1 MKITVLGCGALG
13 QLWLTALERQGHEV
27 QGWLR
32 VAQPYCSANVV
43 ELDGSVSNKTYIAND
58 PRFLN
63 ESNLLIVTLKA
74 WQVAPALKNLE
85 SLIAP
90 ACPVLLLH
98 NGLGT
103 LEELRGLPQPIL
115 QGVTTHAATRDGNVI
130 VHVASGI
137 THIGPTSIEA
147 ARLSD
152 LAEPLHQAL
161 PDVAWHNNVAA
172 AAWQKLAVNCV
183 INPLSVEY
191 DCRNGALADHA
202 AEIQRLCAE
211 MALIMEREGF
221 HSSKEN
227 LYSYVMQI
235 VESTTDNLSSMLQ
248 DVRAQRRTEIDYIN
262 GYAIRRARAQGIA
275 LPENGRL
282 YDLIKRK
289 EQSYEHESLGTG
301 LSRAWQ

>member
-43 ELDGSVSNKTYIAND
+43 ELDESVSNRTYIAND
-58 PRFLN
+58 PLFLAD
-63 ESNLLIVTLKA
+63 SDLLIVTLKA
-74 WQVAPALKNLE
+74 WQVASALRNL
-85 SLIAP
+85 AP
-90 ACPVLLLH
+90 QLNASCPVLLLH

-103 LEELRGLPQPIL
+103 LDELKGLRQPIL
-115 QGVTTHAATRDGNVI
+115 QGVTTHAAMRDGNVI
-130 VHVASGI
+130 IHIANGI
-137 THIGPTSIEA
+137 THIGPTSVEA
-147 ARLSD
+147 ARLSR
-152 LAEPLHQAL
+152 LAEPLHHAL

-172 AAWQKLAVNCV
+172 AAWQKLAVNCI

-191 DCRNGALADHA
+191 DCVNGMLADHQEEIA
-202 AEIQRLCAE
+202 RLSAEIAVI
-211 MALIMEREGF
+211 MAREGH
-221 HSSKEN
+221 HSTQEDLFN
-227 LYSYVMQI
+227 YVMQI
-235 VESTTDNLSSMLQ
+235 VNSTAGNQSSMLQ

-262 GYAIRRARAQGIA
+262 GYAIRRARAQGVA
-275 LPENGRL
+275 TPENSRL